1 MGLNPFKSIGH
12 VFEKAGEKVA
22 STVKSTATT
31 VSQTTSAAAQS
42 AGHFVSNTF
51 SDAVKDAGQEF
62 DNAKNEIQS
71 VVNAGQEAIL
81 KSLAGK
87 KIQEYAGII
96 ESLVQAWPRVVS
108 SLGSEVDVLRNAAS
122 QKSMNLQV
130 AEAMKHIAT
139 SPELRETLS
148 EAANKSIA
156 SFAVEF
162 GGNVADVLSVDGAI
176 GFAAGLPNITNVKGY
191 GSVGLSLGA
200 SAGASGDLALGLNT
214 SSPEDSG
221 GPFIAFILEGDLDI
235 GGGIVVSFNLPDLSF
250 GGFTIP
256 VSAGEEV
263 NLSVGGGYT
272 FIFN

>member
-1 MGLNPFKSIGH
+1 MGWNPFKSIGH
-12 VFEKAGEKVA
+12 AVEKAGETVA
-22 STVKSTATT
+22 STVTSAATT

-71 VVNAGQEAIL
+71 VVNAGQVAIL
-81 KSLAGK
+81 KALAGK

-96 ESLVQAWPRVVS
+96 ESLVQVWPRVVS

-130 AEAMKHIAT
+130 AEAMQHIAT
-139 SPELRETLS
+139 SPALRETLS

-162 GGNVADVLSVDGAI
+162 GGNVADVVSVDGAL
-176 GFAAGLPNITNVKGY
+176 GLP
-191 GSVGLSLGA
+191 LGCR
-200 SAGASGDLALGLNT
+200 T
-214 SSPEDSG
+214 SPM
-221 GPFIAFILEGDLDI
+221 
-235 GGGIVVSFNLPDLSF
+235 
-250 GGFTIP
+250 
-256 VSAGEEV
+256 
-263 NLSVGGGYT
+263 
-272 FIFN
+272 